1 MLGRSAAGAV
11 LRSSGNWQHGSPV
24 RSIKPAGQYL
34 MAPNFCIFL
43 LSFSVCMLIAER
55 CVLIGFLTCF
65 LALSQVSRANAQ
77 ATHETETGNTA
88 DTAEI
93 NTLIRLAESYL
104 RTDIELAGSL
114 AREAYSLLPPS
125 GYDEALANCL
135 LLLSYTSSSAGAY
148 GEGFGHCRKAISIS
162 EAIKDKKLIS
172 RSYNQL
178 YLLYYH
184 KGDYD
189 SAAHA
194 AERSLTIAREIN
206 FKPMLARGHQN
217 FGILNSVKGHHTAA
231 IENFLISEQYYTGLH
246 DDFALAM
253 LLGNLGVTFQE
264 AGNPDKALEYMHK
277 ELALST
283 KIKNENLQAWSM
295 VNLGSVYSQLGRPD
309 SALHYYDQSLEIA
322 RRINNHDLVIT
333 NLDNIG
339 SYYSGQKA
347 YEKAT
352 RFLKE
357 AFVLAEETGYSYQNV
372 YTAGHMAENYL
383 AQGKLDSARY
393 YAEKQLDLATGHGLP
408 YDQKLAY
415 SVLSKIYSAQ
425 KDYAKAYD
433 ALARHT
439 AINDTLFNTEK
450 SKQIEELRERYE
462 AEKKDNTILL
472 LREQQEAAKFR
483 RRAYVLAGLLVGA
496 VLLLLYFRER
506 TISRKNLR
514 LLEKEQELER
524 MKSRFFTN
532 ISHEFRTPL
541 TLILGPVDMLNSGV
555 LNPQQKLHVNML
567 QRNANRLLS
576 LTNQLLDL
584 AKLESGKLNL
594 QTTKGD
600 IVSFMK
606 GIIHAF
612 DSLAETKGI
621 GLTTDL
627 QEQRLEAYFDP
638 EKMETVLINL
648 LSNAFKFT
656 PEGGRIEVALRRS
669 TTPGNGD
676 CCIIIVRDNGSGVP
690 ENEVGDVFNRFYRAS
705 NANGGAYGG
714 TGVGLALT
722 RELIELHKGSV
733 NMVSREG
740 EGTEIIIQLPLGRS
754 HLTDHEIFI
763 AGNPGEQVWTEGY
776 SPAGITDV
784 ASDETINPAAGILSD
799 PILLIIEDNED
810 VMLYM
815 RTILSGSY
823 RLLEATDGE
832 QGIKLATEHI
842 PDLVICDVMLPKK
855 DGYEVSATLKEEEKT
870 SHIPVIL
877 LTARATLEDK
887 LRGLM
892 TKADDYLTKPFIPG
906 ELMARIRNLIES
918 RKQLREKYNRQ
929 LILKPGEIAVDSIDE
944 AFLGRVMKA
953 IGENLMNENFNME
966 QLGKEV
972 GMSRSQIHRKLH
984 ALTNQSATQFIRSY
998 RLNKAMDLIRQ
1009 DAGSVSEIAYSV
1021 GFSSPSY
1028 FNRCFIQHFGCTPT
1042 EVKRSTRQDQNPR

>member
-1 MLGRSAAGAV
+1 
-11 LRSSGNWQHGSPV
+11 
-24 RSIKPAGQYL
+24 
-34 MAPNFCIFL
+34 
-43 LSFSVCMLIAER
+43 MLISF
-55 CVLIGFLTCF
+55 LICF
-65 LALSQVSRANAQ
+65 WVSTHVSRANAQ
-77 ATHETETGNTA
+77 ATHGAETGHTT
-88 DTAEI
+88 DTARI
-93 NTLIRLAESYL
+93 NTLIRLAEGYL
-104 RTDIELAGSL
+104 RTDIALADSL
-114 AREAYSLLPPS
+114 ANEAYQLLPES

-135 LLLSYTSSSAGAY
+135 LLLSYTGSSTGAR
-148 GEGFGHCRKAISIS
+148 EGFSQCRKAISIS
-162 EAIKDKKLIS
+162 EDIKDKKLLS

-178 YLLYYH
+178 YLLYYQ

-189 SAAHA
+189 SATLA
-194 AERSLTIAREIN
+194 AERSLAIAREIN
-206 FKPMLARGHQN
+206 FKNMLARGHQN
-217 FGILNSVKGHHTAA
+217 FGILNSIKGRHTAA
-231 IENFLISEQYYTGLH
+231 IENFLISEQYYTGLG

-264 AGNPDKALEYMHK
+264 AGNLDKALEYMHK

-283 KIKNENLQAWSM
+283 KIKNEHLQAWSM
-295 VNLGSVYSQLGRPD
+295 VNLGSVHSQSGRSD
-309 SALHYYDQSLEIA
+309 SVLHYYDQSLEIA
-322 RRINNHDLVIT
+322 RRINNHDLIIT

-352 RFLKE
+352 QFLMD
-357 AFVLAEETGYSYQNV
+357 AFLLAEQTGYSYQNV

-383 AQGKLDSARY
+383 AQGKLDSAMY
-393 YAEKQLDLATGHGLP
+393 YAEKKLDIAVRNELIN
-408 YDQKLAY
+408 DQKLAY
-415 SVLSKIYSAQ
+415 AILARIYSAQ

-433 ALARHT
+433 ALVSHT
-439 AINDTLFNTEK
+439 AINDSIFSTEK

-462 AEKKDNTILL
+462 SEKKDNLILL
-472 LREQQEAAKFR
+472 LQEQQEAATFR
-483 RRAYVLAGLLVGA
+483 RTAYMLAGLLIGG

-541 TLILGPVDMLNSGV
+541 TLILGPIDMLNSGP
-555 LNPQQKLHVNML
+555 LDPQQKLHVGML

-584 AKLESGKLNL
+584 AKLESGKLRL
-594 QTTKGD
+594 QATRGD
-600 IVSFMK
+600 IVSFMN

-621 GLTTDL
+621 RLTTDL
-627 QEQRLEAYFDP
+627 QERRLEVYFDT
-638 EKMETVLINL
+638 EKIETALINL

-656 PEGGRIEVALRRS
+656 PEGGRIAVGLRTS
-669 TTPGNGD
+669 TQPDNRD
-676 CCIIIVRDNGSGVP
+676 CCIITIRDNGSGIP
-690 ENEVGDVFNRFYRAS
+690 ENELEDVFNRFYRAA
-705 NANGGAYGG
+705 NANSRGYEG

-733 NMVSREG
+733 DIVSREG
-740 EGTEIIIQLPLGRS
+740 EGTEVTIQLPLGRS
-754 HLTDHEIFI
+754 HLSDSEIFI
-763 AGNPGEQVWTEGY
+763 ADNAGEQTWTEGY
-776 SPAGITDV
+776 VPDGFTGASIDEAMNHPAGMQ
-784 ASDETINPAAGILSD
+784 SD
-799 PILLIIEDNED
+799 PILLVIEDNEE
-810 VMLYM
+810 VMLYI

-832 QGIKLATEHI
+832 QGIKMAIEHI
-842 PDLVICDVMLPKK
+842 PDLVICDIMLPKK

-877 LTARATLEDK
+877 LTARSTLEDK

-892 TKADDYLTKPFIPG
+892 TRADDYLTKPFIPR
-906 ELMARIRNLIES
+906 ELLARIRNLIES

-929 LILKPGEIAVDSIDE
+929 LILKPREITVDSIDE

-953 IGENLMNENFNME
+953 IEENLLNESFNME

-998 RLNKAMDLIRQ
+998 RLNRAMDLIRQ
-1009 DAGSVSEIAYSV
+1009 DAGSISEIAYSV

-1042 EVKRSTRQDQNPR
+1042 EVRKNTRQDQNPC

>member
-1 MLGRSAAGAV
+1 MSGGGAPPCGDQT
-11 LRSSGNWQHGSPV
+11 R
-24 RSIKPAGQYL
+24 RSIRNDCAKDE
-34 MAPNFCIFL
+34 NFCIFL
-43 LSFSVCMLIAER
+43 LSFSVCMLIAVR
-55 CVLIGFLTCF
+55 CVLIGSLVCF
-65 LALSQVSRANAQ
+65 LPLSRASAQ
-77 ATHETETGNTA
+77 ATHGTGTDNMA
-88 DTAEI
+88 DTARI
-93 NTLIRLAESYL
+93 NTLIRLADSNL
-104 RTDIELAGSL
+104 RTDIELADSL
-114 AREAYSLLPPS
+114 ANEAYSLLPRS

-135 LLLSYTSSSAGAY
+135 LLLSYTSSSTGESS
-148 GEGFGHCRKAISIS
+148 EGFGHCRKAISIS
-162 EAIKDKKLIS
+162 EAIKDKKLVS

-178 YLLYYH
+178 YLLYYQ

-189 SAAHA
+189 SAAIA

-206 FKPMLARGHQN
+206 FIPMLARGHQN
-217 FGILNSVKGHHTAA
+217 FGILNSIKGHHIAA
-231 IENFLISEQYYTGLH
+231 IENFLISERYYTQLG

-253 LLGNLGVTFQE
+253 LLGNLGVTFE
-264 AGNPDKALEYMHK
+264 EVGNLDKALEYMHK
-277 ELALST
+277 ELAIST
-283 KIKNENLQAWSM
+283 KIKNEHLQAWSM
-295 VNLGSVYSQLGRPD
+295 VNLGSVHSQSGRAD
-309 SALHYYDQSLEIA
+309 SALYYYDKSLEIA
-322 RRINNHDLVIT
+322 RRINNHDLIIT

-339 SYYSGQKA
+339 SYYSGQRA

-352 RFLKE
+352 IFLKD
-357 AFVLAEETGYSYQNV
+357 AFALAEEAGYGYQNV

-383 AQGKLDSARY
+383 AQGKLDSAGY
-393 YAEKQLDLATGHGLP
+393 YADKQLGLAITHGLL

-415 SVLSKIYSAQ
+415 SVLSRIYKA
-425 KDYAKAYD
+425 KNEYVKAYD
-433 ALARHT
+433 ALVSYT

-462 AEKKDNTILL
+462 TEKKDNTILL
-472 LREQQEAAKFR
+472 FREQQEAAKFR
-483 RRAYVLAGLLVGA
+483 RGAYMLAGLLIGA

-506 TISRKNLR
+506 TISRRNRR

-541 TLILGPVDMLNSGV
+541 TLILGPVDMLNAG
-555 LNPQQKLHVNML
+555 LLDPQQKLHVGIL

-584 AKLESGKLNL
+584 AKLESGTLKLQATEGN
-594 QTTKGD
+594 
-600 IVSFMK
+600 IVSFVK
-606 GIIHAF
+606 GVIHAF
-612 DSLAETKGI
+612 NSLAETKGI
-621 GLTTDL
+621 RLTTDF
-627 QEQRLEAYFDP
+627 QEQRLMAYFDP
-638 EKMETVLINL
+638 EKIETMLINL

-656 PEGGRIEVALRRS
+656 QEGGQIEVGLRTS
-669 TTPGNGD
+669 TTSDAGS
-676 CCIIIVRDNGSGVP
+676 CCIIVISDNGSGIP

-705 NANGGAYGG
+705 NADNRGYGG
-714 TGVGLALT
+714 TGIGLALT

-733 NMVSREG
+733 DIVSREG
-740 EGTEIIIQLPLGRS
+740 EGTKVTIQLPLGRN
-754 HLTDHEIFI
+754 HLADHEVFSTSS
-763 AGNPGEQVWTEGY
+763 PEEELLTEGY
-776 SPAGITDV
+776 YPAWITGALPEEATNPPAGM
-784 ASDETINPAAGILSD
+784 LSD
-799 PILLIIEDNED
+799 PILLVIEDNED

-823 RLLEATDGE
+823 RLLEAADGE
-832 QGIKLATEHI
+832 EGIKMAIENI

-855 DGYEVSATLKEEEKT
+855 DGYEVSTTLKEEEKT

-892 TKADDYLTKPFIPG
+892 TKADDYQTKPFIPR
-906 ELMARIRNLIES
+906 ELLARIRNLIES

-929 LILKPGEIAVDSIDE
+929 LIFKPGEMAVDSIDE

-953 IGENLMNENFNME
+953 IEENLLNENFDME

-998 RLNKAMDLIRQ
+998 RLNRAIDLIRQ
-1009 DAGSVSEIAYSV
+1009 DAGSISEIAYSV

-1042 EVKRSTRQDQNPR
+1042 EVKKNTRRDQSPR